1 MPTLYVV
8 ATPIGNLE
16 DVTLRALRVLREVGL
31 IAAEDTRT
39 TRKLLNRHEIRST
52 LISYN
57 EHNREKRIPYLLD
70 RLREVDVALVSEAHQ
85 AFETP
90 GWNWWQRRSRRVYQ
104 WCRCQGHRRSPRP
117 WPSPVC
123 RPVSSCSSATFHV
136 GERSDGDY

>member
-57 EHNREKRIPYLLD
+57 ETT
-70 RLREVDVALVSEAHQ
+70 V
-85 AFETP
+85 
-90 GWNWWQRRSRRVYQ
+90 RRGYR
-104 WCRCQGHRRSPRP
+104 
-117 WPSPVC
+117 
-123 RPVSSCSSATFHV
+123 TFWTA
-136 GERSDGDY
+136 